1 VNKWIVI
8 IVIVLAL
15 AGGGVYYFFVYRP
28 AAAKADAPA
37 VVTAKVERGPIK
49 QIVASTGRVV
59 SNLDVDIK
67 CKASGE
73 VTKLPFDVSDV
84 VKKNDLLLELDPVD
98 QGRIVRQAEVR
109 LSASQAKLQIAREN
123 LAVAERTLVTDR
135 ARAEVAVK
143 SCEVRSKDSRAK
155 ADRMKALLEKKL
167 ISPEDCDTAETAA
180 VQAAADLDNAKVKV
194 EELKTQELALEL
206 SRQQVKLSEADAE
219 GDKIALDI
227 AKDRLEDTKVYAPI
241 DGIVASRPV
250 LIGQIIASGVS
261 NVGGGTTFLTLSDLS
276 RIFVVA
282 AVDESDIGKVALGQA
297 VTVTVDAFPLK
308 EFKGTV
314 VRIAAKGVNLSNV
327 VTFEVK
333 IEVTGNAKELLKPE
347 MTANVKEILIAEKS
361 DVLLVPCEAI
371 VRKGRGKQIVTLVKE
386 GAENE
391 DVTVETGITDGTKT
405 EVVTGL
411 TEGQTVLVRK
421 GALETMWAG
430 AQKGPGGGAVR
441 GTMMG
446 GPPRR

>member
-1 VNKWIVI
+1 MKKWIVI
-8 IVIVLAL
+8 IVLVLAL
-15 AGGGVYYFFVYRP
+15 AGGGAYYYWVYLP

-37 VVTAKVERGPIK
+37 VVTAKVERGPIRLV
-49 QIVASTGRVV
+49 VASTGRVV

-73 VTKLPFDVSDV
+73 VTKLPFDVSDI

-98 QGRIVRQAEVR
+98 QGRVVRQAEVR
-109 LSASQAKLQIAREN
+109 QSASQAKLRIAREN

-143 SCEVRSKDSRAK
+143 SCEVRSKDARAK
-155 ADRMKALLEKKL
+155 ADRMKALLEKNL
-167 ISPEDCDTAETAA
+167 ISREDCDTADTAA
-180 VQAAADLDNAKVKV
+180 VQAAAELDNAKVKV

-227 AKDRLEDTKVYAPI
+227 AKDRLDDTKVYAPI
-241 DGIVASRPV
+241 DGVVASRPV
-250 LIGQIIASGVS
+250 QIGQIIASGVS

-276 RIFVVA
+276 RVFVLA
-282 AVDESDIGKVALGQA
+282 AVDESDIGKVALDQV

-308 EFKGTV
+308 EFKGKV

-333 IEVTGNAKELLKPE
+333 IEVTGQAKELLKPE

-371 VRKGRGKQIVTLVKE
+371 IRKGRGKQVVTLIKE

-391 DVTVETGITDGTKT
+391 DVVVETGITDTMKT
-405 EVVTGL
+405 EIVKGL
-411 TEGQTVLVRK
+411 SEGQTVLIHKDVAESK
-421 GALETMWAG
+421 WAG
-430 AQKGPGGGAVR
+430 SQRPPGGAVR

-446 GPPRR
+446 GPRR

>member
-1 VNKWIVI
+1 VKKWIVI
-8 IVIVLAL
+8 IVLVLAL
-15 AGGGVYYFFVYRP
+15 AGGGAYYYWVYLP

-37 VVTAKVERGPIK
+37 VVTAKVERGPIRLV
-49 QIVASTGRVV
+49 VASTGRVV

-73 VTKLPFDVSDV
+73 VTRLPFDVSDI
-84 VKKNDLLLELDPVD
+84 VKKHDLLLELDPVD

-109 LSASQAKLQIAREN
+109 QSASQAKLRIAREN
-123 LAVAERTLVTDR
+123 LAVAERTLVTDC

-143 SCEVRSKDSRAK
+143 SCEVRSEDARAK

-180 VQAAADLDNAKVKV
+180 VQAAADLDNARVKV

-219 GDKIALDI
+219 GDKIAFDI
-227 AKDRLEDTKVYAPI
+227 AKDRLDDTKVYAPI

-250 LIGQIIASGVS
+250 QIGQIIASGVS

-276 RIFVVA
+276 RVFVLA
-282 AVDESDIGKVALGQA
+282 AVDESDIGKVALDQA

-308 EFKGTV
+308 EFKGKV

-333 IEVTGNAKELLKPE
+333 IEVTGQAKELLKPE

-371 VRKGRGKQIVTLVKE
+371 VRKGRGKQVVTLIKE

-391 DVTVETGITDGTKT
+391 DVVVETGITDTMKT
-405 EVVTGL
+405 EIVKGL
-411 TEGQTVLVRK
+411 SEGQTVLIHK
-421 GALETMWAG
+421 GAAESKWAG
-430 AQKGPGGGAVR
+430 SQKGPGGAAR

>member
-1 VNKWIVI
+1 VKKWIVI

-241 DGIVASRPV
+241 DGVVAARPV
-250 LIGQIIASGVS
+250 QIGQIIASGVS

-276 RIFVVA
+276 RVFVLA
-282 AVDESDIGKVALGQA
+282 AVDESDIGKVALDQA
-297 VTVTVDAFPLK
+297 VTVTVDAFPGK
-308 EFKGTV
+308 KFKGKV
-314 VRIAAKGVNLSNV
+314 VRIATKGVNLSNV

-333 IEVTGNAKELLKPE
+333 IEVTGDAKALLKPE
-347 MTANVKEILIAEKS
+347 MTANIEEILIAEKS
-361 DVLLVPCEAI
+361 DVLLVASEA
-371 VRKGRGKQIVTLVKE
+371 VLRKGRGKQVVTLVKE
-386 GAENE
+386 GAANE
-391 DVTVETGITDGTKT
+391 DVAVETGITDGTKT
-405 EVVTGL
+405 EIVTGL
-411 TEGQTVLVRK
+411 TEGQTVLIHK
-421 GALETMWAG
+421 GASETKWAG
-430 AQKGPGGGAVR
+430 SQKGPGGGATR

>member
-1 VNKWIVI
+1 VKKWIVI
-8 IVIVLAL
+8 IVLVLAL
-15 AGGGVYYFFVYRP
+15 AGGGAYYYWVYLP

-37 VVTAKVERGPIK
+37 VVTAKVERGPIRLV
-49 QIVASTGRVV
+49 VASTGRVV

-73 VTKLPFDVSDV
+73 VTKLPFDVSDI

-98 QGRIVRQAEVR
+98 QGRVVRQAEVR
-109 LSASQAKLQIAREN
+109 QSASQAKLRIAREN

-143 SCEVRSKDSRAK
+143 SCEVRSKDARAK
-155 ADRMKALLEKKL
+155 ADRMKALLEKNL
-167 ISPEDCDTAETAA
+167 ISREDCDTAETAA

-227 AKDRLEDTKVYAPI
+227 AKDRLDDTKVYAPI
-241 DGIVASRPV
+241 DGVVASRPV
-250 LIGQIIASGVS
+250 QIGQIIASGVS

-276 RIFVVA
+276 RVFVLA
-282 AVDESDIGKVALGQA
+282 AVDESDIGKVALDQV

-308 EFKGTV
+308 EFKGKV

-333 IEVTGNAKELLKPE
+333 IEVTGQAKELLKPE

-371 VRKGRGKQIVTLVKE
+371 IRKGRGKQVVTLIKE

-391 DVTVETGITDGTKT
+391 DVVVETGITDTMKT
-405 EVVTGL
+405 EIVKGL
-411 TEGQTVLVRK
+411 SEGQTVLIHKDVAESK
-421 GALETMWAG
+421 WAG
-430 AQKGPGGGAVR
+430 SQRPPGGAVR

-446 GPPRR
+446 GPRR

>member
-1 VNKWIVI
+1 
-8 IVIVLAL
+8 
-15 AGGGVYYFFVYRP
+15 
-28 AAAKADAPA
+28 
-37 VVTAKVERGPIK
+37 
-49 QIVASTGRVV
+49 
-59 SNLDVDIK
+59 
-67 CKASGE
+67 
-73 VTKLPFDVSDV
+73 
-84 VKKNDLLLELDPVD
+84 
-98 QGRIVRQAEVR
+98 
-109 LSASQAKLQIAREN
+109 
-123 LAVAERTLVTDR
+123 
-135 ARAEVAVK
+135 
-143 SCEVRSKDSRAK
+143 
-155 ADRMKALLEKKL
+155 
-167 ISPEDCDTAETAA
+167 
-180 VQAAADLDNAKVKV
+180 
-194 EELKTQELALEL
+194 
-206 SRQQVKLSEADAE
+206 
-219 GDKIALDI
+219 
-227 AKDRLEDTKVYAPI
+227 
-241 DGIVASRPV
+241 VASRPV
-250 LIGQIIASGVS
+250 QIGQIIASGVS

-421 GALETMWAG
+421 GALETKWAG

>member
-1 VNKWIVI
+1 VKKWIVI
-8 IVIVLAL
+8 IVLVLAL
-15 AGGGVYYFFVYRP
+15 AGGGAYYYWVYLP

-37 VVTAKVERGPIK
+37 VVTAKVERGPIRLV
-49 QIVASTGRVV
+49 VASTGRVV

-73 VTKLPFDVSDV
+73 VTKLPFDVSDI

-98 QGRIVRQAEVR
+98 QERIVRQAEVR
-109 LSASQAKLQIAREN
+109 QSASQAKLRIAREN

-143 SCEVRSKDSRAK
+143 SCEVRSQDARAK

-180 VQAAADLDNAKVKV
+180 VQAAADLDNARVKV

-219 GDKIALDI
+219 GDKIAFDI
-227 AKDRLEDTKVYAPI
+227 AKDRLDDTKVYAPI

-250 LIGQIIASGVS
+250 QIGQIIASGVS

-276 RIFVVA
+276 RVFVLA
-282 AVDESDIGKVALGQA
+282 AVDESDIGKVALDQA

-308 EFKGTV
+308 EFKGKV

-333 IEVTGNAKELLKPE
+333 IEVTGQAKELLKPE

-371 VRKGRGKQIVTLVKE
+371 VRKGRGKQVVTLIKE

-391 DVTVETGITDGTKT
+391 DVVVETGITDTMKT
-405 EVVTGL
+405 EIVKGL
-411 TEGQTVLVRK
+411 SEGQTVLIHK
-421 GALETMWAG
+421 GAAESKWAG
-430 AQKGPGGGAVR
+430 SQKGPGGAAR

>member
-1 VNKWIVI
+1 MKKWIVI
-8 IVIVLAL
+8 IVLVLAL
-15 AGGGVYYFFVYRP
+15 AGGGAYYYWVYLP

-37 VVTAKVERGPIK
+37 VVTAKVERGPIRLV
-49 QIVASTGRVV
+49 VASTGRVV

-73 VTKLPFDVSDV
+73 VTKLPFDVSDI

-98 QGRIVRQAEVR
+98 QGRVVRQAEVR
-109 LSASQAKLQIAREN
+109 QSASQAKLRIAREN

-143 SCEVRSKDSRAK
+143 SCEVRSKDARAK

-180 VQAAADLDNAKVKV
+180 VQAAADLDNAKVKI

-227 AKDRLEDTKVYAPI
+227 AKDRLDDTKVYAPI
-241 DGIVASRPV
+241 DGVVASRPV
-250 LIGQIIASGVS
+250 QIGQIIASGVS

-276 RIFVVA
+276 RVFVLA
-282 AVDESDIGKVALGQA
+282 AVDESDIGKVALDQV

-308 EFKGTV
+308 EFKGKV

-333 IEVTGNAKELLKPE
+333 IEVTGQAKELLKPE

-371 VRKGRGKQIVTLVKE
+371 LRKGRGKQVVTLIKE

-391 DVTVETGITDGTKT
+391 EVVVETGISDLTKT
-405 EVVTGL
+405 EIVKGL
-411 TEGQTVLVRK
+411 SEGQTVLIHK
-421 GALETMWAG
+421 DAAESKWAG
-430 AQKGPGGGAVR
+430 SQRPPGGAVR

-446 GPPRR
+446 GPRR